1 VAAGADEFGV
11 AVHLGDGSVF
21 DVQDKEDARK
31 MVKFK
36 TSNICYNG
44 PQFEIYLCENLL

>member
-1 VAAGADEFGV
+1 VAAGAGELGV
-11 AVHLGDGSVF
+11 AAHLGDGPVF
-21 DVQDKEDARK
+21 DDQDEEDAGK